1 MMRGQKSRK
10 KRGNKM
16 TDVLS
21 KKQRLDGDEFLDV
34 NEIKRENYL
43 HIEDQSEVVAYQKR
57 QLELSKF
64 GME

>member
-1 MMRGQKSRK
+1 
-10 KRGNKM
+10 M

-34 NEIKRENYL
+34 NEIKRENDL